1 MSFLKNKFES
11 RIGLTATLERKYD
24 DGVEQILIPNIGKRI
39 YDYDIKKALKDGV
52 VENYKM
58 VYLRTHFNHEE
69 EEDYERLSK
78 RISQLSAMKYNGDK
92 NKIEIDKQLE
102 MLLFKRSRLV
112 NNSNQRKYVAT
123 NLIINNLKR
132 KKIIFC
138 ESIKQAEEIKEECK
152 KNNLDTVIYH
162 SKMKQSDRVSVLNS
176 FQSNYYH
183 TLIGCKA
190 LDEGFDV
197 PDIDFGIIVSQ
208 TKTSRQRIQRLGRT
222 IRKSKGKEKPIIYTL
237 YTTEDEYSDLYEEQ
251 FINPHIEVEWREVK

>member
-1 MSFLKNKFES
+1 MKFE
-11 RIGLTATLERKYD
+11 KW
-24 DGVEQILIPNIGKRI
+24 
-39 YDYDIKKALKDGV
+39 
-52 VENYKM
+52 
-58 VYLRTHFNHEE
+58 
-69 EEDYERLSK
+69 
-78 RISQLSAMKYNGDK
+78 DK
-92 NKIEIDKQLE
+92 GNKVDLDKQLK

-112 NNSNQRKYVAT
+112 NNSNQRKYVASK
-123 NLIINNLKR
+123 LILNNLKR

-138 ESIKQAEEIKEECK
+138 ESISQAEEIREECK
-152 KNNLDTVIYH
+152 NNDLDTVIYH

-237 YTTEDEYSDLYEEQ
+237 YTTEDEYSSLYEEQ
-251 FINPHIEVEWREVK
+251 FSNPHIEVEWKEVK